1 MSSSASDDT
10 QMNLKPQ
17 LETETQSVSED
28 TNSSNASSSDTL
40 GEENQLNKM
49 SIKSTV
55 EEKSSADKN
64 TTSSEVNIN
73 LFVYTV

>member
-17 LETETQSVSED
+17 LETETHSVSED
-28 TNSSNASSSDTL
+28 TNSSNASSSDIL
-40 GEENQLNKM
+40 GEENKLNKM
-49 SIKSTV
+49 PIKSTV

-64 TTSSEVNIN
+64 TTPSEVNIN
-73 LFVYTV
+73 LFVYSV